1 MAPLSKDPESWIKQ
15 ADYDL
20 KVAESNY
27 RNGFRFYAVF
37 FCHLAIEKALKGLY
51 FKKLNEIPPN
61 THSHFYLMRK
71 IGIEPPESLDDFITD
86 LQESHI
92 ATRYPE
98 DFQKLQAEFTEA
110 ITNEIIEKSKDTL
123 KWIKTML

>member
-1 MAPLSKDPESWIKQ
+1 MCALSKDPEDWLEQSE
-15 ADYDL
+15 YDL
-20 KVAESNY
+20 KVAESNFKS
-27 RNGFRFYAVF
+27 NFRFYAVF

-51 FKKLNEIPPN
+51 FKKLNEIPPK

-71 IGIEPPESLDDFITD
+71 IEIEPPEHLDDFLTD

-98 DFQKLQAEFTEA
+98 DFKKLQLEFDKSKTQ
-110 ITNEIIEKSKDTL
+110 EIIDKTKETL
-123 KWIKTML
+123 EWIKTMF

>member
-1 MAPLSKDPESWIKQ
+1 MSPLSKDPEEWLEQ
-15 ADYDL
+15 AEYDL
-20 KVAESNY
+20 KVAESNFK
-27 RNGFRFYAVF
+27 NDFRFYAVF

-51 FKKLNEIPPN
+51 FKKLKEIPPK

-71 IGIEPPESLDDFITD
+71 IGMDPPDSLTDFLTE

-98 DFQKLQAEFTEA
+98 DFKKLQSEFSKAKTM
-110 ITNEIIEKSKDTL
+110 EIILKSKETL
-123 KWIKTML
+123 EWIKTML